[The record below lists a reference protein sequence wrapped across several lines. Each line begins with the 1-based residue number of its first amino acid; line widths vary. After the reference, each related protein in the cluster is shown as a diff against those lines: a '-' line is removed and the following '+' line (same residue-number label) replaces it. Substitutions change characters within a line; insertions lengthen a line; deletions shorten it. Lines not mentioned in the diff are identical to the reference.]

1 MKICMFTNTY
11 LPHVGGVARS
21 VSAFAED
28 LRALGHDVMVIAPI
42 FPGVAELKEERH
54 AVLRVP
60 AIQNFN
66 GTDFSVRLPLP
77 GRIHRELDEFQPD
90 IIHSHHPFLLGDAAL
105 RTASARELPLVFTHH
120 TLYERYTHY
129 VPFDSPMMQRFA
141 IHLSTRYANL
151 CQLVI
156 APSESL
162 ADLIR
167 RRGVAT
173 PCRVVPTGVDVNFL
187 SQGDGQAFRQENH
200 IPGDA
205 FVIGHLG
212 RLAPEKNLAY
222 LARAA
227 AAVVRENAD
236 AWFLVAGSGPAAD
249 QIKEIFTAQGCDQRL
264 VHVGQLQGDALRNC
278 YAAMDLFVFSS
289 TSETQGLVLVE
300 TMASGNPVIALD
312 ASGVREVLRD
322 RENGR
327 LLPTDAPE
335 SVFSSAIEETLK
347 NPEVIVKYSEQARR
361 TAHEFSRQSTVKRLE
376 EAYRSVLETTP
387 EHNKDADI
395 GGWDAWL
402 RMLKSEWN
410 LVGEKTG
417 AVIKAIRSNET
428 TRTDLK

>member
-1 MKICMFTNTY
+1 
-11 LPHVGGVARS
+11 
-21 VSAFAED
+21 
-28 LRALGHDVMVIAPI
+28 
-42 FPGVAELKEERH
+42 
-54 AVLRVP
+54 
-60 AIQNFN
+60 
-66 GTDFSVRLPLP
+66 
-77 GRIHRELDEFQPD
+77 
-90 IIHSHHPFLLGDAAL
+90 
-105 RTASARELPLVFTHH
+105 
-120 TLYERYTHY
+120 
-129 VPFDSPMMQRFA
+129 
-141 IHLSTRYANL
+141 
-151 CQLVI
+151 LVI